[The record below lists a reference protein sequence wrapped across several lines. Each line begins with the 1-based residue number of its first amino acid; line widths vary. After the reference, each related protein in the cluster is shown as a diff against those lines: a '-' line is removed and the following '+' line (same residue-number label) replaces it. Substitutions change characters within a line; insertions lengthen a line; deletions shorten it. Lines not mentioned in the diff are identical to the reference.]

1 MLRRPRL
8 LFYAVNGLGLGHV
21 TRLLA
26 IARCVRARLPD
37 AEILF
42 LTSSEA
48 ESVIYR
54 EGFAAFKVPSRT
66 LRAEGGIRPS
76 TYARLLQSVV
86 INLMA
91 AFNPHLLIV
100 DTFPAGVVQ
109 ELLPVLRWDARKVFV
124 YRVQRAEAAS
134 APLMQ
139 NTLQMYDLALI
150 PHHADEEDTPL
161 PPGLSCVWTGPILI
175 RDRSEALSR
184 SEARSLLNLPDND
197 YSNNYP
203 NDYSPDNANA
213 PANAAVQSGPPET
226 ASNTKIVYI
235 TFGGGGDADMNRALT
250 QTVDALTMLPAL
262 SSSKNASA
270 ASVLSNLHLA
280 VACAPLYRGRV
291 PRHPRITPVDHYPMA
306 ELYAAF
312 DCAISAVGYNT
323 TMELLHH
330 GVPSAFVPFARQ
342 VDDQEARAR
351 QIARVGA
358 GLHLPDLEPDSL
370 RAAVLR
376 LLDPVQSAAIRA
388 AARELVPDSGA
399 DRAAQSILA
408 LLPS

>member
-26 IARCVRARLPD
+26 IARRVRAHVPN

-66 LRAEGGIRPS
+66 LRAEGGIRPA

-91 AFNPHLLIV
+91 AFNPHILIV

-175 RDRSEALSR
+175 RDRSEAVSR
-184 SEARSLLNLPDND
+184 SEARNLLNLPDNA
-197 YSNNYP
+197 P
-203 NDYSPDNANA
+203 SPGNANA
-213 PANAAVQSGPPET
+213 PVNAVVQANSTAASRDI
-226 ASNTKIVYI
+226 KIVYI

-250 QTVDALTMLPAL
+250 QTVDALTAFPPAP
-262 SSSKNASA
+262 SFDPASA
-270 ASVLSNLHLA
+270 APAAFDLHLA

-291 PRHPRITPVDHYPMA
+291 PRHSRVTPVDHYPMA

-312 DCAISAVGYNT
+312 DCAVSAVGYNT

-342 VDDQEARAR
+342 IDDQEARAR
-351 QIARVGA
+351 QIAAMGA
-358 GLHLPDLEPDSL
+358 GLHLPDLNPDAL

-376 LLDPVQSAAIRA
+376 LLDPIQSAAIRA
-388 AARELVPDSGA
+388 AAHDLVPDSGA

-408 LLPS
+408 LLP

>member
-26 IARCVRARLPD
+26 IARRVRARLPD

-66 LRAEGGIRPS
+66 LRAEGGIRPA
-76 TYARLLQSVV
+76 TYARLLQTVV

-91 AFNPHLLIV
+91 AFNPHILIV

-124 YRVQRAEAAS
+124 YRVQRAEPAS

-161 PPGLSCVWTGPILI
+161 PPGLRCVWTGPILI
-175 RDRSEALSR
+175 RDQSEALSR
-184 SEARSLLNLPDND
+184 SEARSLLNLPDDN
-197 YSNNYP
+197 YSNNYL
-203 NDYSPDNANA
+203 PDS
-213 PANAAVQSGPPET
+213 ANAAGTAAVQAESPQAT
-226 ASNTKIVYI
+226 SSLKIVYI
-235 TFGGGGDADMNRALT
+235 TFGGGGDVDMNRALT
-250 QTVDALTMLPAL
+250 QTVDALTMLPTVPFPA
-262 SSSKNASA
+262 SSA
-270 ASVLSNLHLA
+270 ASSLLNLHLA

-291 PRHPRITPVDHYPMA
+291 PRHPRVTPVDHYPMA

-351 QIARVGA
+351 HIAHVGA
-358 GLHLPDLEPDSL
+358 GLHLPDLAPDNL
-370 RAAVLR
+370 RDAVLR
-376 LLDPVQSAAIRA
+376 LLDPVESAAIRA
-388 AARELVPDSGA
+388 SARELVPDSGA